1 MSRTQRVIAAMSVIL
16 GAGFALLAIPSVI
29 LLLMMSCSSQAGLWS
44 VVVRNESGAPCS
56 VVLTIESDGEQ
67 ERRFEDVPV
76 RRGYDDHVL
85 IQERGSGLIH
95 AIKVIGPDGQE
106 RMLKRVEEV
115 PRGAQLEITVGK
127 QLILSTSIDYD
138 RHM

>member
-1 MSRTQRVIAAMSVIL
+1 M
-16 GAGFALLAIPSVI
+16 AIPLII
-29 LLLMMSCSSQAGLWS
+29 LPLLVSLSSNADLWS
-44 VVVRNESGAPCS
+44 IVVRNESGAPCS

-67 ERRFEDVPV
+67 ERRFENVPV

-95 AIKVIGPDGQE
+95 AIKVIGRDGQE
-106 RMLKRVEEV
+106 RVLKRVEEV
-115 PRGAQLEITVGK
+115 PRGAQLEITVGE